1 VVAPASIAAAQLRP
15 DCGKKRLIATRR
27 ARQLFAMSAT
37 MSLARLLIIRYMRAC
52 RHMRSAN
59 DLSKIGATING
70 ALLISTRLLRYL
82 AFPLRDCRA
91 STRFFDKSS
100 ARRERARFPF
110 LVSDANSMHDPS
122 LHRGNTHTRASEL
135 HPSNSIRSCNRKL

>member
-59 DLSKIGATING
+59 DLSI
-70 ALLISTRLLRYL
+70 